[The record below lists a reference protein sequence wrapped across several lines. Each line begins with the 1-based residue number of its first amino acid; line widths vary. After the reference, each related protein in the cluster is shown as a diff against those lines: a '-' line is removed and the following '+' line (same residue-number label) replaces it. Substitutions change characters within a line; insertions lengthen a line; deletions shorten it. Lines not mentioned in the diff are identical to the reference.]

1 MYTKGILFDFDGTLT
16 VPGAIDFIKIKALLG
31 CPPEVPI
38 LEFIESLDNHKQQKA
53 YSLLDRH
60 EEEAARISFPAQGA
74 EDVIRELKKKD
85 LPLGIIT
92 RNSLNAVLIAL
103 NNFDHVAADD
113 FAIILTRDD
122 GTPKPDPAGVV
133 IAARKM
139 GIVPEELL
147 LVGDFSLDIIAGH
160 AAGART
166 VLIVHD
172 ATRVIPPHPEPDY
185 MIHHLRELIP
195 LISPL
200 TPILYRK

>member
-1 MYTKGILFDFDGTLT
+1 MNIKGILFDFDGTLT
-16 VPGAIDFIKIKALLG
+16 VPGAINFLEIKASLG

-38 LEFIESLDNHKQQKA
+38 LEFIESLDNNEQQKA

-60 EEEAARISFPAQGA
+60 EDRAARISFPAQDA
-74 EDVIRELKKKD
+74 EVVVRELKKKD

-92 RNSLNAVLIAL
+92 RNSLNAVLLAL
-103 NNFDHVAADD
+103 KNFDHVTADD
-113 FAIILTRDD
+113 FAIIFTRDD

-133 IAARKM
+133 IAAHTM

-147 LVGDFSLDIIAGH
+147 LVGDFSLDIMAGH

-172 ATRVIPPHPEPDY
+172 TTRIIPPHPEPDY
-185 MIHHLRELIP
+185 RINHLRELIP

-200 TPILYRK
+200 TPAP

>member
-1 MYTKGILFDFDGTLT
+1 MGIKGILFDFDGTLT
-16 VPGAIDFIKIKALLG
+16 VPGAINFLEIKAALG

-38 LEFIESLDNHKQQKA
+38 LEFIESLDNDEQQKA

-60 EEEAARISFPAQGA
+60 EEKAARISFPAQDA
-74 EDVIRELKKKD
+74 ESVIRELKKKD

-92 RNSLNAVLIAL
+92 RNSLNAVLLAL
-103 NNFDHVAADD
+103 HNFDHVAADD

-133 IAARKM
+133 IAAHKM
-139 GIVPEELL
+139 GIIPEELL
-147 LVGDFSLDIIAGH
+147 LVGDFSLDIMAGH

-172 ATRVIPPHPEPDY
+172 TTRIIPPHPEPDY
-185 MIHHLRELIP
+185 TIHHLREL
-195 LISPL
+195 L
-200 TPILYRK
+200 PIVSSSNPIF

>member
-1 MYTKGILFDFDGTLT
+1 MGIKGILFDFDGTLT
-16 VPGAIDFIKIKALLG
+16 VPGAINFLEIKASLG

-38 LEFIESLDNHKQQKA
+38 LEFIESLDNNEQQKA

-60 EEEAARISFPAQGA
+60 EEKAARISFPAQDA
-74 EDVIRELKKKD
+74 EGVIRELKKKD

-92 RNSLNAVLIAL
+92 RNSLNAVLLSL
-103 NNFDHVAADD
+103 NNFDQVTADD

-133 IAARKM
+133 IAAHTM

-166 VLIVHD
+166 VLIIHD
-172 ATRVIPPHPEPDY
+172 TTRIIPPHPEPDY
-185 MIHHLRELIP
+185 TIHHLREL
-195 LISPL
+195 L
-200 TPILYRK
+200 PIVSSSNPIC

>member
-1 MYTKGILFDFDGTLT
+1 MGIKGILFDFDGTLT
-16 VPGAIDFIKIKALLG
+16 VPGAINFLEIKASLG

-38 LEFIESLDNHKQQKA
+38 LEFIESLDNNEQQKA

-60 EEEAARISFPAQGA
+60 EEKAARISFPAQDA
-74 EDVIRELKKKD
+74 EGVIRELKKKD

-92 RNSLNAVLIAL
+92 RNSLTAVLLAL
-103 NNFDHVAADD
+103 NNFDHVTADD

-133 IAARKM
+133 IAAHTM

-166 VLIVHD
+166 VLIIHD
-172 ATRVIPPHPEPDY
+172 TTRIIPPHPEPDY
-185 MIHHLRELIP
+185 TIHHLREL
-195 LISPL
+195 L
-200 TPILYRK
+200 PIVSSSNPIC

>member
-1 MYTKGILFDFDGTLT
+1 MGIKGILFDFDGTLT
-16 VPGAIDFIKIKALLG
+16 VPGAINFLEIKASLG
-31 CPPEVPI
+31 CSPEVPI
-38 LEFIESLDNHKQQKA
+38 LEFIESLDDDEQQKA

-60 EEEAARISFPAQGA
+60 EEKAARISFPAQGA
-74 EDVIRELKKKD
+74 EGVIRELKKKD

-92 RNSLNAVLIAL
+92 RNSLNAVLLAL
-103 NNFDHVAADD
+103 NNFDHVTADD

-133 IAARKM
+133 IAAHKM

-172 ATRVIPPHPEPDY
+172 TTRIIPPHPEPDY
-185 MIHHLRELIP
+185 KINHLRELIP

-200 TPILYRK
+200 SPIP

>member
-1 MYTKGILFDFDGTLT
+1 MGIKGILFDFDGTLT
-16 VPGAIDFIKIKALLG
+16 VPGAINFLEIKASLG

-38 LEFIESLDNHKQQKA
+38 LEFIESLNNNEQQKA

-60 EEEAARISFPAQGA
+60 EERAARISFPAQGA
-74 EDVIRELKKKD
+74 EGVIWELKKKD

-92 RNSLNAVLIAL
+92 RNSLNAVLLAL
-103 NNFDHVAADD
+103 NNFDHVTADD

-133 IAARKM
+133 IAAHKM

-147 LVGDFSLDIIAGH
+147 LVGDFSLDIMAGH

-172 ATRVIPPHPEPDY
+172 TTRIIPLHPEPNY
-185 MIHHLRELIP
+185 TINHLRELLPIVF
-195 LISPL
+195 SPN
-200 TPILYRK
+200 

>member
-1 MYTKGILFDFDGTLT
+1 MGIKGILFDFDGTLT
-16 VPGAIDFIKIKALLG
+16 VPGAIDFLEIKAALG

-38 LEFIESLDNHKQQKA
+38 LEFIESLDNDEQQKA

-60 EEEAARISFPAQGA
+60 EEKAARISFPAEDA
-74 EDVIRELKKKD
+74 ESVIGELKKKD

-92 RNSLNAVLIAL
+92 RNSLNAVLLAL
-103 NNFDHVAADD
+103 HNFDHVVADD

-133 IAARKM
+133 IAAHTM

-147 LVGDFSLDIIAGH
+147 LVGDFSLDIMAGH

-172 ATRVIPPHPEPDY
+172 TTRIIPPHPEPDY
-185 MIHHLRELIP
+185 TVNHLREL
-195 LISPL
+195 L
-200 TPILYRK
+200 PIVSSSNPIC

>member
-1 MYTKGILFDFDGTLT
+1 MNIKGILFDFDGTLT
-16 VPGAIDFIKIKALLG
+16 VPGAINFLEIKASLG

-38 LEFIESLDNHKQQKA
+38 LEFIESLDNNEQQKA

-60 EEEAARISFPAQGA
+60 EDRAARISFPAQDA
-74 EDVIRELKKKD
+74 EVVVRELKKKD

-92 RNSLNAVLIAL
+92 RNSLNAVLLSL
-103 NNFDHVAADD
+103 NNFDQVTADD

-133 IAARKM
+133 IAAHTM
-139 GIVPEELL
+139 GIVTEELL
-147 LVGDFSLDIIAGH
+147 LVGDFSLDIMAGH

-172 ATRVIPPHPEPDY
+172 TTRIIPPHPEPDY
-185 MIHHLRELIP
+185 RINHLREL
-195 LISPL
+195 L
-200 TPILYRK
+200 PIVSSSNPIC

>member
-1 MYTKGILFDFDGTLT
+1 MIIKGILFDFDGTLT
-16 VPGAIDFIKIKALLG
+16 IPGVINFLEIRASLG

-38 LEFIESLDNHKQQKA
+38 LEFIESLDNNEQQKA

-60 EEEAARISFPAQGA
+60 EEKAARISFPAQGA
-74 EDVIRELKKKD
+74 EGVIRELKKKD

-92 RNSLNAVLIAL
+92 RNSLNAVLLAL
-103 NNFDHVAADD
+103 NNFDHVTADD

-133 IAARKM
+133 IAAQKM

-160 AAGART
+160 AAGSRT

-172 ATRVIPPHPEPDY
+172 TTSVIPPHPEPDY
-185 MIHHLRELIP
+185 RINHLRELLPIVF
-195 LISPL
+195 SPN
-200 TPILYRK
+200 

>member
-1 MYTKGILFDFDGTLT
+1 MVIKGILFDFDGTLT
-16 VPGAIDFIKIKALLG
+16 VPGAINFLEIKATLG

-38 LEFIESLDNHKQQKA
+38 LEFIESLDNNEQQKA

-60 EEEAARISFPAQGA
+60 EEKAARISFPAQDA
-74 EDVIRELKKKD
+74 ESVIRELKKKD

-92 RNSLNAVLIAL
+92 RNSLNAVLLSL
-103 NNFDHVAADD
+103 NNFDQVTADD

-133 IAARKM
+133 IAAHTM
-139 GIVPEELL
+139 GILPEELL
-147 LVGDFSLDIIAGH
+147 LVGDFSLDIMAGH

-172 ATRVIPPHPEPDY
+172 TTRIIPPHPEPDY
-185 MIHHLRELIP
+185 TIHHLRELTP
-195 LISPL
+195 VVFSPN
-200 TPILYRK
+200 

>member
-1 MYTKGILFDFDGTLT
+1 MIIKGILFDFDGTLT
-16 VPGAIDFIKIKALLG
+16 VPGAINFLEIKALLG

-38 LEFIESLDNHKQQKA
+38 LEFIESLDNNEQQKA

-60 EEEAARISFPAQGA
+60 EEKAARISFPAQGA
-74 EDVIRELKKKD
+74 EGVIRELKKKD

-92 RNSLNAVLIAL
+92 RNSLNAVLLSL
-103 NNFDHVAADD
+103 NNFDQVTADD

-133 IAARKM
+133 IAAHTM
-139 GIVPEELL
+139 GIVTEELL
-147 LVGDFSLDIIAGH
+147 LVGDFSLDIMAGH

-172 ATRVIPPHPEPDY
+172 TTRIIPPHPEPDY
-185 MIHHLRELIP
+185 RINHLREL
-195 LISPL
+195 L
-200 TPILYRK
+200 PIVSSSNPIC

>member
-1 MYTKGILFDFDGTLT
+1 MVIKGILFDFDGTLT
-16 VPGAIDFIKIKALLG
+16 VPGAINFLEIKALLG

-38 LEFIESLDNHKQQKA
+38 LEFIESLDNNEQQKA

-60 EEEAARISFPAQGA
+60 EEKAARISFPAQGA
-74 EDVIRELKKKD
+74 ESVIRELKKKD

-92 RNSLNAVLIAL
+92 RNSLNAVLLSL
-103 NNFDHVAADD
+103 NNFDQVTADD

-133 IAARKM
+133 IAAHTM
-139 GIVPEELL
+139 GIVTEELL
-147 LVGDFSLDIIAGH
+147 LVGDFSLDIMAGH

-172 ATRVIPPHPEPDY
+172 TTRILPPHPEPDY
-185 MIHHLRELIP
+185 TIHHLRELIP

-200 TPILYRK
+200 TPLP

>member
-1 MYTKGILFDFDGTLT
+1 MDIKGILFDFDGTLT
-16 VPGAIDFIKIKALLG
+16 VPGAINFLEIKASLG

-38 LEFIESLDNHKQQKA
+38 LEFIESLDNNEQQKA

-60 EEEAARISFPAQGA
+60 EEKAARISFPAQDA
-74 EDVIRELKKKD
+74 EVVVRELKKKD

-92 RNSLNAVLIAL
+92 RNSLNAVLLAL
-103 NNFDHVAADD
+103 NNFDHVTADD

-133 IAARKM
+133 IAAQKM
-139 GIVPEELL
+139 GIMPEELL
-147 LVGDFSLDIIAGH
+147 LVGDFSLDIMAGH

-166 VLIVHD
+166 VLIVHGT
-172 ATRVIPPHPEPDY
+172 TRIIPPHPEPDY
-185 MIHHLRELIP
+185 TINHLRELIP

-200 TPILYRK
+200 SPFP

>member
-1 MYTKGILFDFDGTLT
+1 MGIKGILFDFDGTLT
-16 VPGAIDFIKIKALLG
+16 VPGAINFLEIKAALG

-38 LEFIESLDNHKQQKA
+38 LEFIESLDNNEQQKA

-60 EEEAARISFPAQGA
+60 EEKAARISFPAQDA
-74 EDVIRELKKKD
+74 EGVIRELKKKD

-92 RNSLNAVLIAL
+92 RNSLTAVLLAL
-103 NNFDHVAADD
+103 HNFDHVAADD

-133 IAARKM
+133 IAAHTM

-147 LVGDFSLDIIAGH
+147 LVGDFSLDIMAGH

-172 ATRVIPPHPEPDY
+172 TTRIIPPHPEPDY
-185 MIHHLRELIP
+185 TIHHLREL
-195 LISPL
+195 L
-200 TPILYRK
+200 PIVSSSNPIC